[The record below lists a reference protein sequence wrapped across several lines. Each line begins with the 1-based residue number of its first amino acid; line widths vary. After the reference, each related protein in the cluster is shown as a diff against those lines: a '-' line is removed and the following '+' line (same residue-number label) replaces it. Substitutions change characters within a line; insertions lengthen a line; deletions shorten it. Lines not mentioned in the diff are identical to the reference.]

1 MSGILAVIA
10 TVFLIITVVLLFIAL

>member
-1 MSGILAVIA
+1 MSGIVAVIA